1 MTTRDFKLW
10 GKFGA
15 RRMKGINFHPKR
27 CGEIAELAFSF
38 KACGMG
44 FVVSKP
50 YGDSAA
56 YDFVVGAKK
65 HLRRVQVKSTS
76 SPGFGRYNVGAQHFH
91 GRGAHAYTREE
102 IDFVV
107 AYIVP
112 RNIWYVVPIKALL
125 KKKHMQLYPDGSR
138 WGGKYEK
145 YCEAWHLLA

>member
-1 MTTRDFKLW
+1 
-10 GKFGA
+10 
-15 RRMKGINFHPKR
+15 MKGINFHPKR

-91 GRGAHAYTREE
+91 GRGAHAYTHARRSILWWPTSCHETSGTQC
-102 IDFVV
+102 
-107 AYIVP
+107 P
-112 RNIWYVVPIKALL
+112 
-125 KKKHMQLYPDGSR
+125 SR
-138 WGGKYEK
+138 RY
-145 YCEAWHLLA
+145 

>member
-1 MTTRDFKLW
+1 MLVAGNLNTGENEAQAKRLAPFLFVQMTTRDFKLW

-15 RRMKGINFHPKR
+15 RRMKGVNFHPKR
-27 CGEIAELAFSF
+27 CGEIAELAFAF

-76 SPGFGRYNVGAQHFH
+76 RP
-91 GRGAHAYTREE
+91 
-102 IDFVV
+102 
-107 AYIVP
+107 
-112 RNIWYVVPIKALL
+112 
-125 KKKHMQLYPDGSR
+125 GSR
-138 WGGKYEK
+138 SLQCGS
-145 YCEAWHLLA
+145 AAL

>member
-1 MTTRDFKLW
+1 V
-10 GKFGA
+10 
-15 RRMKGINFHPKR
+15 
-27 CGEIAELAFSF
+27 GEIWGAQDEGYKFPSQALRGD
-38 KACGMG
+38 CGVGLRVQGVRHGVCG
-44 FVVSKP
+44 FQAVW
-50 YGDSAA
+50 GQRGL
-56 YDFVVGAKK
+56 DFVVGAKK

>member
-1 MTTRDFKLW
+1 
-10 GKFGA
+10 
-15 RRMKGINFHPKR
+15 MKGVNFHPKR
-27 CGEIAELAFSF
+27 CGEIAELAFAF

-65 HLRRVQVKSTS
+65 HLQRVQVKSTS
-76 SPGFGRYNVGAQHFH
+76 SPGFGRYKVGVHH
-91 GRGAHAYTREE
+91 HGGRGRGGHAYTREE

-112 RNIWYVVPIKALL
+112 RNIWYVVPIKVLL
-125 KKKHMQLYPDGSR
+125 KKRHMQLYPDGSR
-138 WGGKYEK
+138 SGGKYEN